1 VTLKTKGIISLK
13 VRVTNNLIMLRA
25 PIKKSLV
32 SYRLTLGTLSFVV
45 RTDKLTEV
53 LAVGEVK
60 GNVLRIESFAKISKF
75 PFKDVQYNTEVTGN
89 GN

>member
-13 VRVTNNLIMLRA
+13 VRITDNLIMLRA

-32 SYRLTLGTLSFVV
+32 SYRLTFSTLTLVV

-60 GNVLRIESFAKISKF
+60 GNVLRIKSFAEISKF
-75 PFKDVQYNTEVTGN
+75 PFKDVQYNAEVAGN
-89 GN
+89 GD

>member
-13 VRVTNNLIMLRA
+13 VRITNNFIMLRA

-32 SYRLTLGTLSFVV
+32 SYRLTLGALTLVV
-45 RTDKLTEV
+45 RADKLTEV

-60 GNVLRIESFAKISKF
+60 GNVGCVKPLPEVFEFS
-75 PFKDVQYNTEVTGN
+75 FKDVQHNAKVTGN
-89 GN
+89 GD